1 MVDEEQ
7 NLEQHQLSEPERER
21 VIMPAQSEKEPLN
34 EEFQEKKNLQEWK
47 EFQEELDAFDGQQ
60 SESQQ
65 RQQHPIQQPTPPL
78 PHRTNRLQRQPP
90 QIQQSYQR
98 QQSQS
103 SQMYQQR
110 HLQQSQYLSQ
120 QPKQQQQSQQLS
132 NIEPWQDPSAR
143 PYVSIKNLTKT
154 FGEKVAV
161 NNVSLSIYRG
171 ELFSLLGRSGCG
183 KSTLL
188 RMLAGFESPTSGKIF
203 IDGVDMTDTPP
214 YKRPVS
220 MVFQS
225 YALFPHMTVEQNVAF
240 GLIQEGMQKGEIK
253 DRVNAYLELVQMV
266 GYEKRKPNQLSGGER
281 QRVALARSLVK
292 HPKLVLLDEPL
303 AALDKKLRER
313 TQLELVNIQEKV
325 GVTFIM
331 VSHDQEEAMTMST
344 RIGLMREGRIL
355 QVGGPTEI
363 YEYPNSKYV
372 ANFIGSVNLFDGI
385 IIEEQSDHVIVKS
398 TAMEKNLLV
407 THSASVPVGAQ
418 ISVAIRPEKVVLT
431 TTAPSG
437 EYNWTS
443 GIVQDIVYLGDVS
456 IYHVQ
461 LASGVIVLATV
472 ANLVRAAERPIQW
485 DDEVFLCWKPEN
497 GIILAI

>member
-1 MVDEEQ
+1 MAEQ
-7 NLEQHQLSEPERER
+7 SKH
-21 VIMPAQSEKEPLN
+21 
-34 EEFQEKKNLQEWK
+34 
-47 EFQEELDAFDGQQ
+47 
-60 SESQQ
+60 
-65 RQQHPIQQPTPPL
+65 
-78 PHRTNRLQRQPP
+78 
-90 QIQQSYQR
+90 
-98 QQSQS
+98 
-103 SQMYQQR
+103 
-110 HLQQSQYLSQ
+110 
-120 QPKQQQQSQQLS
+120 LS
-132 NIEPWQDPSAR
+132 NIEPWQDPNAR
-143 PYVSIKNLTKT
+143 PYVSINNLTKT
-154 FGEKVAV
+154 FGGRVAV

-203 IDGVDMTDTPP
+203 IDGIDMTDTPP

-240 GLIQEGMQKGEIK
+240 GLIQEGMQKGEIR
-253 DRVNAYLELVQMV
+253 DRVSAYLELVQLS
-266 GYEKRKPNQLSGGER
+266 GYEKRKPDQLSGGEC

-385 IIEEQSDHVIVKS
+385 I
-398 TAMEKNLLV
+398 
-407 THSASVPVGAQ
+407 
-418 ISVAIRPEKVVLT
+418 
-431 TTAPSG
+431 
-437 EYNWTS
+437 
-443 GIVQDIVYLGDVS
+443 
-456 IYHVQ
+456 
-461 LASGVIVLATV
+461 
-472 ANLVRAAERPIQW
+472 
-485 DDEVFLCWKPEN
+485 
-497 GIILAI
+497 

>member
-1 MVDEEQ
+1 MAEQ
-7 NLEQHQLSEPERER
+7 SKH
-21 VIMPAQSEKEPLN
+21 
-34 EEFQEKKNLQEWK
+34 
-47 EFQEELDAFDGQQ
+47 
-60 SESQQ
+60 
-65 RQQHPIQQPTPPL
+65 
-78 PHRTNRLQRQPP
+78 
-90 QIQQSYQR
+90 
-98 QQSQS
+98 
-103 SQMYQQR
+103 
-110 HLQQSQYLSQ
+110 
-120 QPKQQQQSQQLS
+120 LS
-132 NIEPWQDPSAR
+132 NIEPWQDPNAR
-143 PYVSIKNLTKT
+143 PYVSINNLTKT
-154 FGEKVAV
+154 FGGRVAV

-203 IDGVDMTDTPP
+203 IDGIDMTDTPP

-240 GLIQEGMQKGEIK
+240 GLIQEGMQKGEIR
-253 DRVNAYLELVQMV
+253 DRVSAYLELVQLS
-266 GYEKRKPNQLSGGER
+266 GYEKRKPDQLSGGEC

-385 IIEEQSDHVIVKS
+385 IVEEQADHVIVKS

-418 ISVAIRPEKVVLT
+418 ISVASRPEKVVLT
-431 TTAPSG
+431 TVIPKG
-437 EYNWTS
+437 DYNWTN
-443 GIVQDIVYLGDVS
+443 GIVKDIVYLGDVS
-456 IYHVQ
+456 IYHVL
-461 LASGVIVLATV
+461 LASGVTVLATV

-485 DDEVFLCWKPEN
+485 EDEVFLYWKPEN
-497 GIILAI
+497 GIVLAI

>member
-1 MVDEEQ
+1 MAEQ
-7 NLEQHQLSEPERER
+7 S
-21 VIMPAQSEKEPLN
+21 K
-34 EEFQEKKNLQEWK
+34 
-47 EFQEELDAFDGQQ
+47 
-60 SESQQ
+60 
-65 RQQHPIQQPTPPL
+65 
-78 PHRTNRLQRQPP
+78 
-90 QIQQSYQR
+90 Y
-98 QQSQS
+98 
-103 SQMYQQR
+103 
-110 HLQQSQYLSQ
+110 
-120 QPKQQQQSQQLS
+120 LS
-132 NIEPWQDPSAR
+132 NIEPWQDPNAR
-143 PYVSIKNLTKT
+143 PYVSINNLTKT
-154 FGEKVAV
+154 FGGRVAV

-203 IDGVDMTDTPP
+203 IDGIDMTDTPP

-240 GLIQEGMQKGEIK
+240 GLIQEGMQKGEIR
-253 DRVNAYLELVQMV
+253 DRVSVYLELVQLS
-266 GYEKRKPNQLSGGER
+266 GYEKRKPDQLSGGEC

-385 IIEEQSDHVIVKS
+385 IVEEQADHVIVKS

-418 ISVAIRPEKVVLT
+418 ISVALRPEKVVLT
-431 TTAPSG
+431 TVVPKG
-437 EYNWTS
+437 DYNWTN
-443 GIVQDIVYLGDVS
+443 GIVKDIVYLGDVS
-456 IYHVQ
+456 IYHVL
-461 LASGVIVLATV
+461 LASGVTVLATV

-485 DDEVFLCWKPEN
+485 EDEVFLYWKPEN
-497 GIILAI
+497 GIVLAI

>member
-1 MVDEEQ
+1 MV
-7 NLEQHQLSEPERER
+7 
-21 VIMPAQSEKEPLN
+21 
-34 EEFQEKKNLQEWK
+34 EKKV
-47 EFQEELDAFDGQQ
+47 
-60 SESQQ
+60 SQA
-65 RQQHPIQQPTPPL
+65 
-78 PHRTNRLQRQPP
+78 
-90 QIQQSYQR
+90 
-98 QQSQS
+98 
-103 SQMYQQR
+103 
-110 HLQQSQYLSQ
+110 
-120 QPKQQQQSQQLS
+120 K
-132 NIEPWQDPSAR
+132 IEPWQDPDAR
-143 PYVSIKNLTKT
+143 PYVYIKNLTKT
-154 FGEKVAV
+154 FGGKVAV

-203 IDGVDMTDTPP
+203 IDGIDMTDTPP

-240 GLIQEGMQKGEIK
+240 GLIQEGMQKGEIR
-253 DRVNAYLELVQMV
+253 DRVSAYLELVQLI
-266 GYEKRKPNQLSGGER
+266 GYEKRKPDQLSGGER

-303 AALDKKLRER
+303 AALDKKLRES

-344 RIGLMREGRIL
+344 RIGLMKEGRIL

-363 YEYPNSKYV
+363 YEYPNSRYV

-385 IIEEQSDHVIVKS
+385 IVEEQSDHVVVRS
-398 TAMEKNLLV
+398 AMMDKDLLV

-431 TTAPSG
+431 TVAPEG
-437 EYNWTS
+437 NYNWTS
-443 GIVQDIVYLGDVS
+443 GIVEDIVYLGDVS
-456 IYHVQ
+456 IYHVR
-461 LASGVIVLATV
+461 LASGITVLATV

-485 DDEVFLCWKPEN
+485 DDEVFLYWKPEN
-497 GIILAI
+497 GIVLAI